1 MMLVTVVQIVKLFR
15 FYPVYLNNVDVS
27 ENRKYS
33 NNMPLPLIPNLILF
47 RLFYKAVKDWSLS
60 ASSTQ

>member
-1 MMLVTVVQIVKLFR
+1 MMLVTVVQIVKLFL
-15 FYPVYLNNVDVS
+15 FYPVYLIHVDVS

-33 NNMPLPLIPNLILF
+33 NNMPLPSIPNLILF
-47 RLFYKAVKDWSLS
+47 RLFYKTVKDWSLS